1 MQRLSTPGW
10 RILGSFVSWFLFVF
24 SFAALFQT
32 AGVVIGLG
40 GYCASGGPYV
50 IETEC
55 PESVVLFAPLGI
67 FGMIIAVGIGLIVA
81 GRFGTPL
88 TDWAWPILFVGLGVQ
103 FILGATLG
111 VAIVTNVPLG
121 LMFIAMGLVPLGLAI
136 RAGVQPLL
144 LGAVN
149 VAGDP
154 FAHDAR
160 GRRSYIPRAAP
171 DGEPVE
177 PTPVDW
183 VVALGLTGL
192 GVALG
197 VWLSTLAFHAVGAA
211 G

>member
-1 MQRLSTPGW
+1 MQRLRTPAW
-10 RILGSFVSWFLFVF
+10 RIIGSFLSWFLFVF

-40 GYCASGGPYV
+40 GFCASGGPYV

-67 FGMIIAVGIGLIVA
+67 FGMVIAVGIGLIVA

-88 TDWAWPILFVGLGVQ
+88 TDWAWPILFTGLGVQ

-111 VAIVTNVPLG
+111 VAIITNVLLG
-121 LMFIAMGLVPLGLAI
+121 VMFIVMGLFPLVVAI
-136 RAGVQPLL
+136 RAGVPPLL

-149 VAGDP
+149 VAGEP
-154 FAHDAR
+154 FAFEDR
-160 GRRSYIPRAAP
+160 GRRSYIPRAVP
-171 DGEPVE
+171 DGEPVD
-177 PTPVDW
+177 PTPLDGVI
-183 VVALGLTGL
+183 ALGLTAIATVL
-192 GVALG
+192 GIG
-197 VWLSTLAFHAVGAA
+197 LSTLAFHAVGVA